1 MTSPTPAVLA
11 RDPAPTL
18 WAVAILCWTASVVL
32 AVGTEHH
39 LHHGASGSA
48 GLPGPAE
55 IGAYAAIWVV
65 MIGAMMLPTTV
76 PMARLLSSVSARVAD
91 PGAVLTTLYA
101 SYLVVWTGFGV
112 MALAGNVAVGA
123 AADRWVWLGAHRGLI
138 LAAALALAGGFQFSR
153 LKDRCLTACRDP
165 MSMLWQ
171 HYRRGVAGG
180 WRLGTR
186 HALNCLGCC
195 WALMLLLFGTG
206 VGSLVWMLGLTAVMV
221 AEKTARWGAR
231 LSAPV
236 GVALLAGAGLVG
248 LGAFGIGPFVG
259 FTV

>member
-1 MTSPTPAVLA
+1 
-11 RDPAPTL
+11 
-18 WAVAILCWTASVVL
+18 
-32 AVGTEHH
+32 
-39 LHHGASGSA
+39 
-48 GLPGPAE
+48 
-55 IGAYAAIWVV
+55 
-65 MIGAMMLPTTV
+65 
-76 PMARLLSSVSARVAD
+76 
-91 PGAVLTTLYA
+91 
-101 SYLVVWTGFGV
+101 
-112 MALAGNVAVGA
+112 
-123 AADRWVWLGAHRGLI
+123 
-138 LAAALALAGGFQFSR
+138 
-153 LKDRCLTACRDP
+153 

-236 GVALLAGAGLVG
+236 GAMLLVGAALVG
-248 LGAFGIGPFVG
+248 LGAFDIGPLAG
-259 FTV
+259 SG

>member
-1 MTSPTPAVLA
+1 MASPTPAVPA
-11 RDPAPTL
+11 ADPAPTL
-18 WAVAILCWTASVVL
+18 WAIAILCWTTSVVL
-32 AVGTEHH
+32 AVGDEHH
-39 LHHGASGSA
+39 AHHGATGSA
-48 GLPGPAE
+48 GLPGPAQVA
-55 IGAYAAIWVV
+55 AYAAIWVV
-65 MIGAMMLPTTV
+65 MVGAMMLPTTV
-76 PMARLLSSVSARVAD
+76 PMARLLASVSARVAGS
-91 PGAVLTTLYA
+91 GAVLFTLYA
-101 SYLVVWTGFGV
+101 SYLAVWSGFGV
-112 MALAGNVAVGA
+112 LALAGDLAVNTA
-123 AADRWVWLGAHRGLI
+123 EDRWAWLGAHRGLV
-138 LAAALALAGGFQFSR
+138 LAAALALAGGFQFSG

-236 GVALLAGAGLVG
+236 GAVLLIGAALFG
-248 LGAFGIGPFVG
+248 LGAFDIGPLANV
-259 FTV
+259 TV

>member
-1 MTSPTPAVLA
+1 
-11 RDPAPTL
+11 
-18 WAVAILCWTASVVL
+18 
-32 AVGTEHH
+32 
-39 LHHGASGSA
+39 
-48 GLPGPAE
+48 
-55 IGAYAAIWVV
+55 
-65 MIGAMMLPTTV
+65 
-76 PMARLLSSVSARVAD
+76 MARLLASVGARVAD
-91 PGAVLTTLYA
+91 PRAVLTTLYA
-101 SYLVVWTGFGV
+101 SYLAVWSGFGV
-112 MALAGNVAVGA
+112 LALAGEVGVRAAVN
-123 AADRWVWLGAHRGLI
+123 RWGWLGAHPGLV
-138 LAAALALAGGFQFSR
+138 LSAALALAGGFQFSR

-186 HALNCLGCC
+186 HALSCLGCC

-236 GVALLAGAGLVG
+236 GAMLLVGAALVG
-248 LGAFGIGPFVG
+248 LGAFDIGPLVG
-259 FTV
+259 ATL

>member
-1 MTSPTPAVLA
+1 MTSPTPAVHA
-11 RDPAPTL
+11 HDPAPML
-18 WAVAILCWTASVVL
+18 WAIAITCWTATIVL
-32 AVGTEHH
+32 AVSDLHH
-39 LHHGASGSA
+39 LHHGADGSV
-48 GLPGPAE
+48 GLPGPGRLA
-55 IGAYAAIWVV
+55 AYAAIWVV
-65 MIGAMMLPTTV
+65 MVGAMMLPTTV
-76 PMARLLSSVSARVAD
+76 PMARLVASVTARVAD
-91 PGAVLTTLYA
+91 TGAVLTTLYA
-101 SYLVVWTGFGV
+101 SYLVVWSGFGAA
-112 MALAGNVAVGA
+112 ALVGDVGVQA
-123 AADRWVWLGAHRGLI
+123 AADRWAWLGAHRGLV
-138 LAAALALAGGFQFSR
+138 LAGALALAGGFQFSR

-171 HYRRGVAGG
+171 HYRRGMAGG

-236 GVALLAGAGLVG
+236 GAALLVGAALVG
-248 LGAFGIGPFVG
+248 LGAFGIGPLSG
-259 FTV
+259 ATV

>member
-1 MTSPTPAVLA
+1 MASPTPAHVA
-11 RDPAPTL
+11 RDPAPMV
-18 WAVAILCWTASVVL
+18 WAIAILCWTASLVL
-32 AVGTEHH
+32 AVGDEHH
-39 LHHGASGSA
+39 LHHGGDGTV
-48 GLPGPAE
+48 GLPDPTQL
-55 IGAYAAIWVV
+55 GAYAAIWVV
-65 MIGAMMLPTTV
+65 MVGAMMLPTTV
-76 PMARLLSSVSARVAD
+76 PMARLLASVSARVGS
-91 PGAVLTTLYA
+91 PGTVLTTLYA
-101 SYLVVWTGFGV
+101 SYLAIWGGFGIL
-112 MALAGNVAVGA
+112 ALAADVAVRT
-123 AADRWVWLGAHRGLI
+123 AADRWMWLGAHRGLV
-138 LAAALALAGGFQFSR
+138 LAGALTLAGGFQFSR

-236 GVALLAGAGLVG
+236 GAVLLVAGGLVG
-248 LGAFGIGPFVG
+248 LGAFGIGPVAG
-259 FTV
+259 VTV